1 VKPADLSVLALS
13 YEPVGLTRHGPPPA
27 GFDHLGVVRRL
38 GTGDAAYRAAAE
50 AVMTFGAQRGTGLR
64 PQATAPRAA
73 EGVELVS
80 HLGPVDIPCRVV
92 WAVEGPDRTG
102 FGYGTLAGHPE
113 AGEEAFIVE
122 RRGDDV
128 VGVIRAYS
136 RPATT
141 LARLGGPLTRL
152 TQRVTALAYLA
163 ALRRA
168 ARQHGGCAAKGQV

>member
-1 VKPADLSVLALS
+1 VKPSELQALALT
-13 YEPVGLTRHGPPPA
+13 YEPVGLTRHGPPPP

-64 PQATAPRAA
+64 PRATAARAA
-73 EGVELVS
+73 EGVDLVS
-80 HLGPVDIPCRVV
+80 RLGPVPAPCRVV
-92 WAVEGPDRTG
+92 WTVEGPDRTG
-102 FGYGTLAGHPE
+102 FAYGTLSGHP
-113 AGEEAFIVE
+113 ASGEEAFMVE

-141 LARLGGPLTRL
+141 LARLGGPLTRVL
-152 TQRVTALAYLA
+152 QRLTALAYLG

-168 ARQHGGCAAKGQV
+168 ANR